1 MLPGD
6 GTFSPLISSQ
16 ARTSPTN
23 GRIFVLKFSSSSSRH
38 FFWLQSKNQHPDNK
52 PNWYSDRDLKL
63 GSIVNDLL
71 QGAEVDVEA
80 ELAAV
85 SRGPAGNDGND
96 DEDMQDAPP
105 TDNSLRRT
113 STGGAGA
120 DATGGD
126 VREEGEE
133 AREGGADGGRA

>member
-6 GTFSPLISSQ
+6 GTFSPLTSSQ
-16 ARTSPTN
+16 TRTSPTN

-71 QGAEVDVEA
+71 QGIEVDVEG
-80 ELAAV
+80 ELAIV
-85 SRGPAGNDGND
+85 GRGPSGDDGND

-105 TDNSLRRT
+105 DNNLRRT

-120 DATGGD
+120 GATGGD
-126 VREEGEE
+126 IREEGEE